1 MKDIIKL
8 RKEINK
14 IDRETIRLLRKRF
27 KISRSIGYYKK
38 KNKLKIRDLKRENKI
53 IEEKIK
59 ESKLNKVF
67 VKNLYNLIFKESR
80 RIQK

>member
-1 MKDIIKL
+1 MNDMIKL

-27 KISRSIGYYKK
+27 EISRKIGDYKK
-38 KNKLKIRDLKRENKI
+38 KNNFKIRDLERENKI
-53 IEEKIK
+53 IGGKIK
-59 ESKLNKVF
+59 ESKLNKIF
-67 VKNLYNLIFKESR
+67 VKNLYSLIFRESR